1 VAIGGLFAGE
11 SMFHRQ
17 PDASKVALVRLVDR
31 LRAGGFTLL
40 DVQWATPHL
49 TSLGT
54 REITRR
60 DYLARLGEAVSTS
73 AKF

>member
-1 VAIGGLFAGE
+1 MTGPTTGHSSG
-11 SMFHRQ
+11 
-17 PDASKVALVRLVDR
+17 
-31 LRAGGFTLL
+31 GGFTLL

-60 DYLARLGEAVSTS
+60 DYLARLGEAVGTP
-73 AKF
+73 ARF